1 MAAGKKAALTAC
13 SDPISPERADE
24 IGKLCRV
31 LTDEG
36 LELAENPL
44 LFQTGIPDGK
54 EKAEMLNR
62 FFRDPDMD
70 RIFDISGGDLANS
83 VLPFLDYEAI
93 RKSRA
98 LFFGYSDLSTVLN
111 AILVRTGRETV
122 NYQVRNLLYDHAEKQ
137 RSYFR
142 EHILKDRIFPDDL
155 DLRFLRGE
163 RMQGKLVGGNIRCFL
178 KLAGTPYWP
187 EFDDKIL
194 LLESLGGGSFQMI
207 TALEQY
213 SQAGVFDKIQGI
225 LLGTFTRMEKDRIE
239 PSMKEIVLRF
249 VPERIPVAETRLI
262 GHGTDAR
269 AAVLGR
275 ETVFMPKAS

>member
-70 RIFDISGGDLANS
+70 LIFDISGGDLANS

-111 AILVRTGRETV
+111 AIQARTGRETV
-122 NYQVRNLLYDHAEKQ
+122 NYRVRNLLYDRAEKQ

-142 EHILKDRIFPDDL
+142 EYILKDRIFPDDQ
-155 DLRFLRGE
+155 E
-163 RMQGKLVGGNIRCFL
+163 
-178 KLAGTPYWP
+178 
-187 EFDDKIL
+187 
-194 LLESLGGGSFQMI
+194 
-207 TALEQY
+207 
-213 SQAGVFDKIQGI
+213 
-225 LLGTFTRMEKDRIE
+225 
-239 PSMKEIVLRF
+239 
-249 VPERIPVAETRLI
+249 
-262 GHGTDAR
+262 
-269 AAVLGR
+269 
-275 ETVFMPKAS
+275 